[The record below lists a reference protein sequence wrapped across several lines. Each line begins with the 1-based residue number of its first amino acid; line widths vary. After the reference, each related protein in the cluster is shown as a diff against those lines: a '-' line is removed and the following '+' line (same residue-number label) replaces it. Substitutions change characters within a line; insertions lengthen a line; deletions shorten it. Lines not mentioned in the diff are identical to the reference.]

1 MRSSGNGIS
10 DTRINRLQRTTSAK
24 PSKPERSLRSSTRRS
39 PAKIIDDCE
48 RCMQKEL
55 CPVYMGQS
63 CLLVNERLAD
73 NGLDKEPADGLS

>member
-1 MRSSGNGIS
+1 MKRSKDSMMKGHGTRPVSG
-10 DTRINRLQRTTSAK
+10 RRLSRVESHRKNTS
-24 PSKPERSLRSSTRRS
+24 LL

>member
-1 MRSSGNGIS
+1 
-10 DTRINRLQRTTSAK
+10 
-24 PSKPERSLRSSTRRS
+24 
-39 PAKIIDDCE
+39 
-48 RCMQKEL
+48 MQKEL